1 MTHPLPA
8 ELQGV
13 SVKELVKALG
23 KRELEVPWQTKPVS
37 IFLGPF
43 CHVGRDC
50 ESVIRKNKFNIVNLD
65 CITKTSMHKFYF

>member
-23 KRELEVPWQTKPVS
+23 KCVRYTAAHTCFNLS
-37 IFLGPF
+37 CPF
-43 CHVGRDC
+43 CHVPGFH
-50 ESVIRKNKFNIVNLD
+50 EYQ
-65 CITKTSMHKFYF
+65 HKFGKICQ